1 MSCKRKK
8 AEKYYNEFKNFSV
21 KIPWDCF
28 VYILINF
35 LGFEMVKK
43 SGSKRLFMKENI
55 RFTVDEPHGRGDKY
69 VDKFGR
75 KRAIIQIESLGIV
88 LNKGEKE
95 E

>member
-8 AEKYYNEFKNFSV
+8 AEKYYKEFKNFSV

-43 SGSKRLFMKENI
+43 RGSKRLFIKENI

-75 KRAIIQIESLGIV
+75 KRAIIQIERLGIV
-88 LNKGEKE
+88 LNKGGK
-95 E
+95 